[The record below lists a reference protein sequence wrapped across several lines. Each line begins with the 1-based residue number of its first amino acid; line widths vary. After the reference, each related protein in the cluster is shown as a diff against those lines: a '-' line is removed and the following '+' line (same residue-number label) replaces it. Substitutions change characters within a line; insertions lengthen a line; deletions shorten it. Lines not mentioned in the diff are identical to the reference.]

1 MFFSG
6 FELAFWSGEFPQLL
20 ETSSVGLVLTFTG
33 IGEVLGKQLACL
45 VANFLLS
52 NIDLLCLISGGVGI
66 GRLSDRIGRQ
76 YSLIIGGFAY
86 GIGLALSVV
95 LKV

>member
-1 MFFSG
+1 MIFR
-6 FELAFWSGEFPQLL
+6 
-20 ETSSVGLVLTFTG
+20 T
-33 IGEVLGKQLACL
+33 
-45 VANFLLS
+45 
-52 NIDLLCLISGGVGI
+52 NIDLLCFISGGVGI